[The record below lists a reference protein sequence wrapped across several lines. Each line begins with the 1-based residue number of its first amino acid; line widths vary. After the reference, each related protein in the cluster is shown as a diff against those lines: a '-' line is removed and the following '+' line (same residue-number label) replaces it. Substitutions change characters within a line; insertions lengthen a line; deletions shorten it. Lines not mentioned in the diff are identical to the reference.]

1 MKTKQ
6 FVHLHVHSHYSIMNG
21 CNTVQQLVDSAIKNR
36 MEGMALTDTGNMYGI
51 MEFFDYVSKVNSER
65 KESKQRPFKPV
76 IGCELYVA
84 EYSTKEQTEETRDR
98 KGYYLTVL
106 AKNLTGYRNLV
117 KLVSN
122 ARTDGFDASPRT
134 DRIELEKYREGLIVC
149 SGGIESEVFTHAMK
163 EEMKALEETIKW
175 YRNIFVDDY
184 YIELQRYTHQEVKN
198 HDNLTNEQEKVN
210 QILLWKAKEL
220 GVEVIGTNDVRFIT
234 KFYAEANE
242 YQNRIALGDSMPQ
255 VWQEA
260 NNQKWLKSRS
270 DMNELFADIPE
281 AIDNTVEILE
291 KVEFYDIHHAPIYPQ
306 IAMKS
311 NSGNVQEQSEYGS
324 LCELVYEKAKQIYG
338 CPLPEEVDERL
349 RFELEV
355 IKENNASSYFLF
367 IQELVV
373 VATEQLDV
381 LVGPGRG
388 STAGSLVAYCLGI
401 TKIDPLKHDLLFERF
416 LCPGHPSMPDI
427 DLDFDEEGRTRII
440 DWLEQKYGKECCAHI
455 ITFARMSARKAFMSV
470 AQVEGLSPSLTNS
483 IGEILHGVNC
493 GLANLIKTSTAL
505 KKMIRSDTTIQKVF
519 RIAQML
525 EGTVCDTGLHACGY
539 VISNNPVDDYAPTSM
554 VTASDWNRG
563 ICRCVQYDGYHVES
577 TGLVKMDFLCFD
589 KLTQQ
594 KAICE
599 RIKASRGVDIN
610 LDLIP
615 TDDVKTFELFQKGE
629 TQGVFLFETEGMGK
643 YLCKLRPT
651 QFEDLVF
658 LNAIYR
664 PGITNKIP
672 TLIAQKTG
680 RKEIR
685 YAIPCMEK
693 YLHDTYGIL
702 VYQEQLML
710 LSRQIADFSR
720 EESYKLRKALGNK
733 KIKELEDLKI
743 KFITGGLKN
752 GYAKSVL
759 MKIWND
765 WEKSGTYLFNKAHA
779 VCYSWI
785 AYQTAYLK
793 ANYPTEFAEVML
805 SEKQI

>member
-1 MKTKQ
+1 
-6 FVHLHVHSHYSIMNG
+6 
-21 CNTVQQLVDSAIKNR
+21 
-36 MEGMALTDTGNMYGI
+36 
-51 MEFFDYVSKVNSER
+51 
-65 KESKQRPFKPV
+65 
-76 IGCELYVA
+76 
-84 EYSTKEQTEETRDR
+84 
-98 KGYYLTVL
+98 
-106 AKNLTGYRNLV
+106 
-117 KLVSN
+117 
-122 ARTDGFDASPRT
+122 
-134 DRIELEKYREGLIVC
+134 
-149 SGGIESEVFTHAMK
+149 
-163 EEMKALEETIKW
+163 
-175 YRNIFVDDY
+175 
-184 YIELQRYTHQEVKN
+184 
-198 HDNLTNEQEKVN
+198 
-210 QILLWKAKEL
+210 
-220 GVEVIGTNDVRFIT
+220 
-234 KFYAEANE
+234 
-242 YQNRIALGDSMPQ
+242 
-255 VWQEA
+255 
-260 NNQKWLKSRS
+260 
-270 DMNELFADIPE
+270 
-281 AIDNTVEILE
+281 
-291 KVEFYDIHHAPIYPQ
+291 
-306 IAMKS
+306 
-311 NSGNVQEQSEYGS
+311 
-324 LCELVYEKAKQIYG
+324 
-338 CPLPEEVDERL
+338 
-349 RFELEV
+349 
-355 IKENNASSYFLF
+355 
-367 IQELVV
+367 
-373 VATEQLDV
+373 
-381 LVGPGRG
+381 
-388 STAGSLVAYCLGI
+388 
-401 TKIDPLKHDLLFERF
+401 
-416 LCPGHPSMPDI
+416 
-427 DLDFDEEGRTRII
+427 
-440 DWLEQKYGKECCAHI
+440 
-455 ITFARMSARKAFMSV
+455 
-470 AQVEGLSPSLTNS
+470 
-483 IGEILHGVNC
+483 
-493 GLANLIKTSTAL
+493 
-505 KKMIRSDTTIQKVF
+505 
-519 RIAQML
+519 ML

-599 RIKASRGVDIN
+599 RIKASRGIDIN

-658 LNAIYR
+658 LNVIYR
-664 PGITNKIP
+664 PGIMNKIP
-672 TLIAQKTG
+672 TLIARKTG

-733 KIKELEDLKI
+733 KFKELEDLKI